1 MVDDEILKITIAKVR
16 RWEGQPIDK
25 AKLESLRDEIYK
37 KTKTN
42 KFAPFS
48 NVKKWIKAARKA
60 IAKQKKE
67 AEKKGKPAKAS
78 HKKAHSAEPK
88 IPEVS
93 AEVEQGMLE
102 LKAEI
107 SPKPII
113 HQEVV
118 MQKPPIVFDKVYLQS
133 MTYEIASM
141 RSALDRISK
150 QLDKLDREL
159 QNHDE

>member
-1 MVDDEILKITIAKVR
+1 MDDEILKITIAKVR

-25 AKLESLRDEIYK
+25 EKLEGLRTEIFQ

-60 IAKQKKE
+60 IAKQRKD
-67 AEKKGKPAKAS
+67 AEKKGKSSAKPSSRKDAPPHIPDMPAA
-78 HKKAHSAEPK
+78 
-88 IPEVS
+88 
-93 AEVEQGMLE
+93 VEAGLLE
-102 LKAEI
+102 LKAEVQ
-107 SPKPII
+107 PKPLI
-113 HQEVV
+113 HTEVM

-141 RSALDRISK
+141 RSAMDRISK
-150 QLDKLDREL
+150 QLDKLEREL
-159 QNHDE
+159 QDHGD